1 MARVKEVSS
10 SAYGRVKITT
20 TKDRLILYSLKDICK
35 LFSINYQKV
44 REELPNNQLYEINA
58 LKEVRHSKNFFINQK
73 ALETCLKISEEA
85 KADEIYEWLVSI
97 KDKAETIIHNY
108 SVDDL
113 KDEEV
118 AFKVIK
124 KLVELETSISVLKTR
139 VEDDIPKVEFANSL
153 YGSKALIDFHQINLK
168 IKYKNISLAT
178 ILEHLRNAGII
189 DSSNQP
195 YQKYIDSRHF
205 RLITVLTHINT
216 EEVKRSKVLVYKKG
230 IRLIEET
237 IRRMAGVKP

>member
-20 TKDRLILYSLKDICK
+20 TEDRLILYSLKDICK
-35 LFSINYQKV
+35 LFNINYQKV

-97 KDKAETIIHNY
+97 KDKAETIIYNY

-113 KDEEV
+113 KDEE
-118 AFKVIK
+118 
-124 KLVELETSISVLKTR
+124 
-139 VEDDIPKVEFANSL
+139 
-153 YGSKALIDFHQINLK
+153 
-168 IKYKNISLAT
+168 
-178 ILEHLRNAGII
+178 
-189 DSSNQP
+189 
-195 YQKYIDSRHF
+195 
-205 RLITVLTHINT
+205 
-216 EEVKRSKVLVYKKG
+216 
-230 IRLIEET
+230 
-237 IRRMAGVKP
+237 